1 LTAALAFAS
10 TQQITVFSRTCY
22 NAAQDGPSFIA
33 VYFLLFGY
41 GGFFSFLPRSIEF
54 RANHTVC

>member
-1 LTAALAFAS
+1 MALVRENP
-10 TQQITVFSRTCY
+10 QQIAVFLCTCY